1 MHASFVAAGYLLF
14 IALTI
19 AVVRSVPV
27 EPGAWLGRRVIRRG
41 LALVV
46 ALMCL
51 LLILGTGSAQGQS
64 QVVPELMIVA
74 LCLFLLGR
82 ATRRIASAPDD
93 AVDERQEALRNRAY
107 RVSYGILA
115 LSVGATVLI
124 ADLATDDSRRWLAGA
139 IQGGPVFAFLILLFF
154 LPTMVIAWLEPDR
167 LADETAAARMASPRA
182 RLGLAMVATCLLLP
196 FLLSAGL
203 AVLPVSTTAYTAPAS
218 GESDSNCKF
227 FQAYRQAG
235 VGIFAAIQL
244 SAEACWDGKHAYPR
258 WGLSSSDCHVLTAT
272 LAQVTTARCSRTTD
286 SEGSLHFT
294 YQAIV
299 RPSLLPFV
307 TRELAVHLTLA
318 RDGKVVQF
326 P

>member
-1 MHASFVAAGYLLF
+1 MVGLAFGGGYLIF
-14 IALTI
+14 VALTI
-19 AVVRSVPV
+19 RVVRGVPV
-27 EPGAWLGRRVIRRG
+27 EPGAWLGRRDVRRA
-41 LALVV
+41 LVLVV

-51 LLILGTGSAQGQS
+51 LLTAQPAPGQA
-64 QVVPELMIVA
+64 QVQLPVLLIVA
-74 LCLFLLGR
+74 FCLVLLGR
-82 ATRRIASAPDD
+82 ATRRIASAPEY
-93 AVDERQEALRNRAY
+93 AVDERQEALRNRAH
-107 RVSYGILA
+107 RIAYGLLA
-115 LSVGATVLI
+115 VSVGATVLI
-124 ADLATDDSRRWLAGA
+124 ADLASSDSRRWLAGA

-182 RLGLAMVATCLLLP
+182 RLGLAMVATCLLVP

-218 GESDSNCKF
+218 DEPDSNCKF

-235 VGIFAAIQL
+235 VGIFAGIQL
-244 SAEACWDGKHAYPR
+244 SAEACWDGKHAYPK
-258 WGLSSSDCHVLTAT
+258 WGLSSSDCHVLTAA